1 MIKLSSYYKSFRFIS
16 SLFKYNE
23 SRPPSCVVQI
33 EDYDGLH
40 GDSPPVKI
48 ILPKTPENKVI
59 ILYPG
64 ASPTAEEHPKM
75 DMLGRLLSQIG
86 FTVYIPR
93 IPPLKNLDISEIN
106 IQWFICFYQWILD
119 VKKIDPQKIIMTGIS
134 CGGGIMLKAILE
146 FNDKLP
152 PPKTILTYGTY
163 SNSETMLKFLLNGKI
178 TIEGKTYLVSPHE
191 WGLMVI
197 FHNYLKNLPTDWD
210 SKNLQR
216 VIQLRIED
224 KMGECD
230 IQVKQLP
237 EFQQNIFYSIIQRNL
252 TPEVKELTRAM
263 IDGGRQSLESLS
275 PSHWANQIR
284 NKVFIIHGA
293 NDSMVPFTESIQ
305 LSEILP
311 NSELFI
317 SHLYE
322 HNEISTNRS
331 IFFIFIEIIKFIN
344 FYAKLFTHYED

>member
-1 MIKLSSYYKSFRFIS
+1 LIRLSAYYKSIRFIS
-16 SLFKYNE
+16 SLFIYNE
-23 SRPPSCVVQI
+23 NKPPSFDIQR
-33 EDYDGLH
+33 EKYEGLN
-40 GDSPPVKI
+40 GENPPVKI
-48 ILPKTPENKVI
+48 ILPKKPKNKVV

-64 ASPTAEEHPKM
+64 ASLTAEKHPKM
-75 DMLGRLLSQIG
+75 DMLGRLLAQIG

-106 IQWFICFYQWILD
+106 IQWFICFYQWILN
-119 VKKIDPQKIIMTGIS
+119 VKKIDPQKIMMTGIS
-134 CGGGIMLKAILE
+134 YGGGIMLRAILE
-146 FNDKLP
+146 LNDKLP
-152 PPKTILTYGTY
+152 SPKTILTYGTY
-163 SNSETMLKFLLNGKI
+163 SNGETMLKFLLNGEI
-178 TIEGKTYLVSPHE
+178 TIKGKIYRVSPHE
-191 WGLMVI
+191 WGLIVI

-210 SKNLQR
+210 SKYLQQA
-216 VIQLRIED
+216 IQFRIEEN
-224 KMGECD
+224 MEECD

-237 EFQQNIFYSIIQRNL
+237 EFQKNIFHSIIQRNL
-252 TPEVKELTRAM
+252 TPEVKELAQA
-263 IDGGRQSLESLS
+263 IINKEHQALNNLS
-275 PSHWANQIR
+275 PSDWANQIR